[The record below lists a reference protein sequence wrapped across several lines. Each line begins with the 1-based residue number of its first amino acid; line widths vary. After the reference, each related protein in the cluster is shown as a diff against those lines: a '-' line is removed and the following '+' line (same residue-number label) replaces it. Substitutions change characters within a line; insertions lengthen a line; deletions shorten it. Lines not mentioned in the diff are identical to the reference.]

1 MSITWELDFYSRP
14 ILDENQKKIWEI
26 LICQSSGTIADDP
39 EPPFRY
45 SKYCSNTEV
54 NSVWLKSAMT
64 EALAQAPEP
73 PDRIR
78 FFRQAMNNMI
88 TKACQEM
95 GIPVQL
101 SRRTLALNRWLHQR
115 LETVYPLEPGFQA
128 GSNPSVTFPLTIAQ
142 PLPDALMGQR
152 WAFVSLEAKALEEMS
167 DWAIDFGEAFP
178 LGLTDISPQ
187 TVVPGLVIFS
197 SRALALAAWM
207 SGLELAGISLDRDPS
222 PRLILET
229 GVNDRWV
236 LAPLNNASLQQEAQ
250 TFEVA
255 KQQANQVHFIA
266 VQTSPDT
273 EAFAGFWL
281 LQDISLA

>member
-1 MSITWELDFYSRP
+1 MSIIWELDFYSRP
-14 ILDENQKKIWEI
+14 ILDENQKKIWEV
-26 LICQSSGTIADDP
+26 LICQSPATIADDP

-88 TKACQEM
+88 TKACQEI
-95 GIPVQL
+95 GLPVQL

-128 GSNPSVTFPLTIAQ
+128 GSNPSVTFPLTTAQ

-152 WAFVSLEAKALEEMS
+152 WAFVSLEAKALEDMS

-178 LGLTDISPQ
+178 LGLTDISSQ
-187 TVVPGLVIFS
+187 TVVPGVVIFS

-207 SGLELAGISLDRDPS
+207 SGLELAGISLDREPS

-236 LAPLNNASLQQEAQ
+236 LAPLNHASLQQEAQ
-250 TFEVA
+250 TFEAA

-266 VQTSPDT
+266 VQTSPET

>member
-128 GSNPSVTFPLTIAQ
+128 GSNPSVTFPLTTAQ